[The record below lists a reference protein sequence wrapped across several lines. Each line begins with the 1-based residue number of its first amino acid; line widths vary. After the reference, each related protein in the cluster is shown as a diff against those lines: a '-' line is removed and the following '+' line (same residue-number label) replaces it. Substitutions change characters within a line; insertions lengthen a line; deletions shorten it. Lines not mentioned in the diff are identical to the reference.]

1 MGVKLEQLLRYNNM
15 DQFFVLA
22 CEFGYRI
29 YRYPVSEA
37 NFRIS
42 LLVVQYPHFLIPP
55 LSFLATTTTTATTKR
70 KGDSARLCWWPYSVE
85 AVLLIQV
92 QSISQFSE
100 SGRQQQPTNVFSTQ
114 KIKKIIKINK
124 RQPSRVM
131 SCVCM
136 QMPIFHC
143 DLSAANCAQQ
153 QHIII
158 YPSCSF
164 EYLATGHHS
173 VMVGIIRV
181 MKFISVYLLN

>member
-92 QSISQFSE
+92 QSISQ
-100 SGRQQQPTNVFSTQ
+100 

-181 MKFISVYLLN
+181 MKFISVYLFN